1 MMFKFGYV
9 AVLGKPNVGKS
20 TLINRLVGETVAIVS
35 SKPQTTRENIV
46 GVVNGKD
53 FQIAFLDT
61 PGIHK
66 TSTYLDKFMM
76 KNVRSAKSGA
86 DVILYLIDSSKEA
99 DEDEIKSIEKM
110 KKDGLNVV
118 VSKSK
123 CDKRKKND
131 FLADIEF
138 SAETG
143 ENLDE
148 LVKLLVERLPE
159 AEKPMFADDE
169 FTDKPIKFFI
179 AEFLREAALKILNQE
194 IPHGIAVEIV
204 RFKDGHTVC
213 VDADIVCMKN
223 SHKGIII
230 GNKGLTLKKIGTMA
244 RKSMEEFLG
253 KKVNLKLFVKVEEN
267 WQNNPNKLTALGYN

>member
-1 MMFKFGYV
+1 MFKFGYV
-9 AVLGKPNVGKS
+9 AVLGKPNAGKS

-53 FQIAFLDT
+53 YQIAFLDT

-118 VSKSK
+118 VAKSK

-143 ENLDE
+143 ENFDYTSSIDDQTYNRIK
-148 LVKLLVERLPE
+148 LVYEDSESGKREIFTAQDKEGTMKKWGTLQYYEAISDTQNAQNKANALLSLYNS
-159 AEKPMFADDE
+159 K
-169 FTDKPIKFFI
+169 TKK
-179 AEFLREAALKILNQE
+179 LKI
-194 IPHGIAVEIV
+194 
-204 RFKDGHTVC
+204 
-213 VDADIVCMKN
+213 
-223 SHKGIII
+223 
-230 GNKGLTLKKIGTMA
+230 
-244 RKSMEEFLG
+244 
-253 KKVNLKLFVKVEEN
+253 
-267 WQNNPNKLTALGYN
+267 TALGDVRVRAGSYVVVRLNIGDVTLDNFMMVEKCDHKFKDNEHTMTLTLRGGEFVA

>member
-9 AVLGKPNVGKS
+9 AVLGKPNAGKS

-86 DVILYLIDSSKEA
+86 DVILYLTDSSKEA

-118 VSKSK
+118 IAKSK
-123 CDKRKKND
+123 CDKRKKNG
-131 FLADIEF
+131 FLANIEF
-138 SAETG
+138 SAVTG
-143 ENLDE
+143 ENLDK

-179 AEFLREAALKILNQE
+179 AEFLREATLKILEQE

-204 RFKDGHTVC
+204 SFKDGHV
-213 VDADIVCMKN
+213 VNIEADIVCSKA

>member
-9 AVLGKPNVGKS
+9 AVLGKPNAGKS

-46 GVVNGKD
+46 GVVNGND

-118 VSKSK
+118 VAKSK

-143 ENLDE
+143 ENLEE
-148 LVKLLVERLPE
+148 LVKLLVERLPKAKAPLF
-159 AEKPMFADDE
+159 AEDE
-169 FTDKPIKFFI
+169 FTDKPTKFFV
-179 AEFLREAALKILNQE
+179 AEYLREATLKILNQE

-204 RFKDGHTVC
+204 SFKDEQVVC

-230 GNKGLTLKKIGTMA
+230 GKKGQTLKKIGSMA
-244 RKSMEEFLG
+244 RKSIEEFLG

>member
-1 MMFKFGYV
+1 MFKFGYV
-9 AVLGKPNVGKS
+9 AVLGKPNAGKS
-20 TLINRLVGETVAIVS
+20 TLINRLVGEKVAIVS

-46 GVVNGKD
+46 GVANGKN

-66 TSTYLDKFMM
+66 TSSFLDKFMM

-86 DVILYLIDSSKEA
+86 DVILYLLDASKEV
-99 DEDEIKSIEKM
+99 DESEIQSIQKM
-110 KKDGLNVV
+110 KSDGLNVV
-118 VSKSK
+118 VAKSK
-123 CDKRKKND
+123 CDKKNKND

-138 SAETG
+138 SSETG
-143 ENLDE
+143 ENLD
-148 LVKLLVERLPE
+148 KLVEIIVQKLPKAKAPLF
-159 AEKPMFADDE
+159 AEDE
-169 FTDKPIKFFI
+169 FTDKPTKFFV
-179 AEFLREAALKILNQE
+179 AEYLREATLKVLNQE

-204 RFKDGHTVC
+204 SFKDGHVVC

-230 GNKGLTLKKIGTMA
+230 GKKGQTLKKIGSMA

>member
-1 MMFKFGYV
+1 MFKFGYV
-9 AVLGKPNVGKS
+9 AVLGKPNAGKS

-53 FQIAFLDT
+53 YQIAFLDT

-86 DVILYLIDSSKEA
+86 DVILYLLDASKEV
-99 DEDEIKSIEKM
+99 DESEIQSIQKM
-110 KKDGLNVV
+110 KSDGLNVV
-118 VSKSK
+118 VAKSK
-123 CDKRKKND
+123 CDKKNKND
-131 FLADIEF
+131 FLTDIEF
-138 SAETG
+138 SSETG
-143 ENLDE
+143 ENLD
-148 LVKLLVERLPE
+148 KLVEIIVQKLPKAKAPLF
-159 AEKPMFADDE
+159 AEDE
-169 FTDKPIKFFI
+169 FTDKPTKFFV
-179 AEFLREAALKILNQE
+179 AEYLREATLKVLNQE

-204 RFKDGHTVC
+204 SFKDGHV
-213 VDADIVCMKN
+213 VNIEADIVCSKA

-230 GNKGLTLKKIGTMA
+230 GKKGQTLKKIGSMA